1 MTRPPFPSAPQLPAE
16 IARNVAAALS
26 EDVGAGDLTA
36 SLIAAARQG
45 QATVIAREA
54 AVVCGVD
61 WFNASFASLDPNVR
75 IDWKVRDGD
84 RVAPNDVLCT
94 LAGPARA
101 LLTGER
107 TALNFLQLLSGVATR
122 TRVFV
127 DAVAGTRAQI
137 VDTRKTLP
145 GLRVAQKYAV
155 WCGGGGNHRMGL
167 HDAILIKENHI
178 MAAGGIAEVMRDST
192 AIAAA
197 SGGRCQFIQIE
208 VESLAELDSA
218 LAAGAKM
225 VLLDNFDLAML
236 RQAVANTAGRAILE
250 ASGGVNLQTV
260 RAIAETGVDRI
271 SIGGLTKDVQA
282 LDLSMR
288 FTSEQI

>member
-1 MTRPPFPSAPQLPAE
+1 MTRTAFPSAQELPAE
-16 IARNVAAALS
+16 IARNVASALA

-36 SLIAAARQG
+36 ALIPADRPG
-45 QATVIAREA
+45 IATVIARES
-54 AVVCGVD
+54 AVICGVD
-61 WFNASFASLDPNVR
+61 WFNASFAALSADIR

-84 RVAPNDVLCT
+84 RVGPNDLLCT
-94 LAGPARA
+94 LQGPARV

-107 TALNFLQLLSGVATR
+107 TGLNFLQLLSGVATR
-122 TRVFV
+122 ASTFV
-127 DAVAGTRAQI
+127 QAVAGTRAQI

-178 MAAGGIAEVMRDST
+178 LAAGGVAAVLQNSG
-192 AIAAA
+192 AIAAS

-208 VESLAELDSA
+208 VESLAELAEA

-225 VLLDNFDLAML
+225 VLLDNFDLPAM
-236 RQAVANTAGRAILE
+236 RQAVEQTAGRAMLE
-250 ASGGVNLQTV
+250 ASGGVNLETV
-260 RAIAETGVDRI
+260 RGIAETGVDRI

-288 FTSEQI
+288 FTSS

>member
-1 MTRPPFPSAPQLPAE
+1 MTRPPFPSAAQLPEE
-16 IARNVAAALS
+16 IARNVAAALA

-36 SLIAAARQG
+36 SLIPADRQG
-45 QATVIAREA
+45 KASVIAREA
-54 AVVCGVD
+54 AIVCGID
-61 WFNASFASLDPNVR
+61 WFAASFAALSKDIR
-75 IDWKVRDGD
+75 IEWKVRDGD
-84 RVAPNDVLCT
+84 RVEPDTVLCT
-94 LAGPARA
+94 LNGPARV

-107 TALNFLQLLSGVATR
+107 TALNFLQLLSGVATKADS
-122 TRVFV
+122 FV
-127 DAVAGTRAQI
+127 QAVAGTKAQI

-167 HDAILIKENHI
+167 HDAILVKENHI
-178 MAAGGIAEVMRDST
+178 LAAGGIAAVLQNSG
-192 AIAAA
+192 AIATS
-197 SGGRCQFIQIE
+197 SGGRCKFIQIE
-208 VESLAELDSA
+208 VENLAELDQA

-225 VLLDNFDLAML
+225 VLLDNFDLATM

-250 ASGGVNLQTV
+250 ASGGVNRQTV

-288 FTSEQI
+288 FTSE